1 MTNYDH
7 IIKELHTHIEAINT
21 SDDLYHFLANSDVFE
36 HLCWKCKNC
45 EKLFGTCPD
54 TLKNDH
60 LCRERFRL
68 WCSQEP
74 HSLI

>member
-21 SDDLYHFLANSDVFE
+21 SDDLYHFLGNSVAFE

-45 EKLFGTCPD
+45 ESLFGPCPN
-54 TLKNDH
+54 TLNND
-60 LCRERFRL
+60 LPCRERFHL
-68 WCSQEP
+68 WCSQVP
-74 HSLI
+74 DSL